1 MTAPLLF
8 HGTLLNQ
15 QGNAINDAK
24 IQVWQT
30 DLDGNYL
37 HSSAWA
43 TGPTKL
49 PEHSSIVSKFQYFGT
64 DTTDANGNFEFIT
77 YRPGIY
83 SARPFSHFHFMVWL
97 EEPAIVDGGEDP
109 VPELVTQFYFR
120 DETNSFPD
128 ALQLDVTE
136 VDPGMSYKYGSYVNG
151 TLVVDDNSGG
161 DILLAT
167 SPTQQE
173 GPFYPEVPFFSMDN
187 DLTDNTDSNIMGTT
201 PPTEGTE
208 APLIVSSTPGTTLP
222 AHIYNVT
229 TLVAPTAPTS
239 KPPPNSLPT
248 LPMELNNN
256 GSTSPTTPPTSTSS
270 LTSLPT
276 LHTESNNDGST
287 SPTTSPTFKITAT
300 PGPTPQVQFGS
311 NGTMPT
317 TLTKPSSQPVQM
329 TANSAAC
336 SSYVSKGFVVFCL
349 FASNAVLRGCGL

>member
-109 VPELVTQFYFR
+109 VPDLVTQFYFR

-201 PPTEGTE
+201 PPTE
-208 APLIVSSTPGTTLP
+208 
-222 AHIYNVT
+222 
-229 TLVAPTAPTS
+229 
-239 KPPPNSLPT
+239 
-248 LPMELNNN
+248 
-256 GSTSPTTPPTSTSS
+256 
-270 LTSLPT
+270 
-276 LHTESNNDGST
+276 ESNNDGST

-329 TANSAAC
+329 TANSATC

-349 FASNAVLRGCGL
+349 FAS